1 MTIDDAEALLRARFG
16 FDAERLGRP
25 LIQAA
30 VTRLAREAG
39 LSEEDYGLRLRDAPE
54 WLQALADAVVVHETW
69 MLRDGGPFALIASE
83 AAQWRRTRFH
93 AAHPLRVLCVACA
106 TGEEAWS
113 VAMAL
118 AEAGLSPDD
127 FVVEGVDLSARA
139 LATAQAATYSARAF
153 RTPEAEQWR
162 ARWCEPVAA
171 GWRMIPALRQ
181 SVRFEQANLFD
192 VAWQTRVARAHL
204 VFCRN
209 VLIYFDG
216 AARDRALRFLRSV
229 MDDSALLFT
238 GHAEA
243 AFFAAEFTTFGPLG
257 AFAFSREA
265 PVARA
270 VSSPRANPPPAATI
284 DSPRHAPRTPVPAA
298 PLKRPPAMDDL
309 ALASR
314 LADQGRYAEALVCVE
329 RALDHDRTN
338 PKGWLLKAL
347 SEQALGND
355 AAAGNSFSRTLYLEP
370 QNEVALLALARLETL
385 AGRPD
390 HARRLRERAARG
402 ALPEVRG

>member
-1 MTIDDAEALLRARFG
+1 MTIDYAETLLRARFG

-39 LSEEDYGLRLRDAPE
+39 LTEDDYGKQLRDSPE
-54 WLQALADAVVVHETW
+54 ALQALADAVVVHETW
-69 MLRDGGPFALIASE
+69 MLRDGGPFALIANE
-83 AAQWRRTRFH
+83 AAGWRRTRFN
-93 AAHPLRVLCVACA
+93 AVHPLRVLCVACA

-118 AEAGLSPDD
+118 AEAGYSPED
-127 FVVEGVDLSARA
+127 FVIEGVDLSARA

-171 GWRMIPALRQ
+171 GWRVIPALRQ

-209 VLIYFDG
+209 VLIYFDS
-216 AARDRALRFLRSV
+216 AARDSALRFLRAS
-229 MDDSALLFT
+229 MDDAALLFT

-243 AFFAAEFTTFGPLG
+243 ALFAAEFATFGPLG
-257 AFAFSREA
+257 AFAFTREA
-265 PVARA
+265 PAARVASASRA
-270 VSSPRANPPPAATI
+270 SPPPAITLNR
-284 DSPRHAPRTPVPAA
+284 SPHAQPTPVPAA
-298 PLKRPPAMDDL
+298 PLKRPPAIDDL
-309 ALASR
+309 ALAAR

-329 RALDHDRTN
+329 RALDRDRTN

-370 QNEVALLALARLETL
+370 RNEVALLALARLETL

-402 ALPEVRG
+402 VSPEVRG